1 MFTRLVMSDHSV
13 VVVFEMIFLY
23 VFYYVINVSVCTNY
37 FSSGFI
43 CGARLAVIFWG
54 RGAQVRRH
62 PGSTY
67 WVTNQMSLGL
77 KHFVLEGVM

>member
-1 MFTRLVMSDHSV
+1 M
-13 VVVFEMIFLY
+13 
-23 VFYYVINVSVCTNY
+23 FYYVINVSVCANY

-43 CGARLAVIFWG
+43 CGAGCPV
-54 RGAQVRRH
+54 
-62 PGSTY
+62 GSFFFSGVGVLKCGDTPVQRI

>member
-1 MFTRLVMSDHSV
+1 M
-13 VVVFEMIFLY
+13 
-23 VFYYVINVSVCTNY
+23 FYYVINVSVCTNY

-43 CGARLAVIFWG
+43 CGAGCPVGSYFLG
-54 RGAQVRRH
+54 SGAQVRRH